1 MSDESSQRTGTPS
14 DTNSIQTQSPEP
26 EPTTPLVNNEGN
38 ESLKTEVREN
48 GVEEATVK
56 KEGEGDEKSEANPPP
71 PPPPVTEAVENLQTS
86 AQQDSEDVVVTSVTV
101 EVNRESPVA
110 VCDGSECTIK
120 NQNDAEGEKME
131 EKEGGDAPKSE
142 EGESQEAK
150 TEGETSEKNG
160 KSTLAVEKVPTK
172 GGDEEG
178 EGVEVLI
185 SQQPRSNSFSVNVAN
200 VDTDEYSSSEDEST
214 QPPPFVETESKGAAN
229 ATPTQ
234 EVTSSEE
241 PPIANG
247 DCPTITVEK
256 PEGQKK
262 DEEEKEKRSGS
273 ESSSEGERLSP
284 PAERRRSKLL
294 FFLSTKRTLAIN
306 YVCVYLSDDLT
317 PYETSR

>member
-1 MSDESSQRTGTPS
+1 M
-14 DTNSIQTQSPEP
+14 
-26 EPTTPLVNNEGN
+26 
-38 ESLKTEVREN
+38 
-48 GVEEATVK
+48 
-56 KEGEGDEKSEANPPP
+56 
-71 PPPPVTEAVENLQTS
+71 
-86 AQQDSEDVVVTSVTV
+86 TSVTV

-120 NQNDAEGEKME
+120 NPNDVEGEKME
-131 EKEGGDAPKSE
+131 EEKEGSNVPKSE

-150 TEGETSEKNG
+150 TEGETSEKNS

-214 QPPPFVETESKGAAN
+214 QPPPFIETESNGAAN
-229 ATPTQ
+229 AKPTQ
-234 EVTSSEE
+234 EVTSSGE
-241 PPIANG
+241 PPKANG

-262 DEEEKEKRSGS
+262 DEEGKEKRSGS

-284 PAERRRSKLL
+284 APAERRRCKL
-294 FFLSTKRTLAIN
+294 
-306 YVCVYLSDDLT
+306 Y
-317 PYETSR
+317 

>member
-48 GVEEATVK
+48 GVEEATLK
-56 KEGEGDEKSEANPPP
+56 KEGEDAEKSESSPPQ
-71 PPPPVTEAVENLQTS
+71 PPPVTEAVENLQTS

-120 NQNDAEGEKME
+120 NQNDVEGEKMEE

-142 EGESQEAK
+142 ERESQEAK
-150 TEGETSEKNG
+150 TEGETSEKKD

-172 GGDEEG
+172 GGDGEEEG
-178 EGVEVLI
+178 SEGVEVLI
-185 SQQPRSNSFSVNVAN
+185 SQEPRSNSFSVNVI
-200 VDTDEYSSSEDEST
+200 DTDEYSSSEDEST

-234 EVTSSEE
+234 EVTSSGE
-241 PPIANG
+241 PPKANG

-256 PEGQKK
+256 PEGQKE
-262 DEEEKEKRSGS
+262 DEEGKEKRSGS

-284 PAERRRSKLL
+284 PIERRRCKL
-294 FFLSTKRTLAIN
+294 
-306 YVCVYLSDDLT
+306 Y
-317 PYETSR
+317 